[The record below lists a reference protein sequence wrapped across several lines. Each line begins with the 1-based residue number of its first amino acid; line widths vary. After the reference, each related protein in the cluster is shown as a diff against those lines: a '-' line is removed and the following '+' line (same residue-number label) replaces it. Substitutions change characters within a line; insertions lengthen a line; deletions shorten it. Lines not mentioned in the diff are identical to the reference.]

1 VFERF
6 FFDSVCQQAHNS
18 VPENRDKKNEV
29 ARTAHA
35 TPAGAQT
42 KMFYKLSP
50 HGNVDVVLPNSCAG
64 NHVRKGFSTTA
75 PKSDARA
82 TEMSAVRT
90 VVRQVLSNFKFGTDM
105 CGVTRTVLVDPVR
118 SGPFQ
123 VSTPH
128 HSVGKFSVLVKPF
141 SRRP

>member
-29 ARTAHA
+29 ARTAYS

-42 KMFYKLSP
+42 KLFYKLSP

-64 NHVRKGFSTTA
+64 NHVRKFSCTEPNSA
-75 PKSDARA
+75 ASA

-90 VVRQVLSNFKFGTDM
+90 VVRRVLSNFKFGTDM
-105 CGVTRTVLVDPVR
+105 CRVTRTVLVDPER

-123 VSTPH
+123 VRPPH
-128 HSVGKFSVLVKPF
+128 HSVGPC
-141 SRRP
+141 